1 MDFVAVFQFLVES
14 FRREN
19 IDFALIGGFALQAA
33 GLSRTTKDVDLLI
46 LSENTFRIKQIMS
59 AHKYELL
66 HESPDVLNFTSADPD
81 LGRVDFLLAHRKYT
95 LAMLKRAV
103 DKEIFGGRFKIKV
116 LKTEDLI
123 GLKVQAS
130 SNDSKRWPQDMADI
144 EALLRLHS
152 GSLDEAVLKEY
163 FDLFGRGKELE
174 DLLKRTK
181 DA

>member
-46 LSENTFRIKQIMS
+46 LSENTPQIKQIMS

-66 HESPDVLNFTSADPD
+66 HESHDILNFISADPD

-116 LKTEDLI
+116 LKAEDLI

-130 SNDSKRWPQDMADI
+130 SNDPKRWPQDMADI
-144 EALLRLHS
+144 EALLRLQGDS
-152 GSLDEAVLKEY
+152 IDESVLKEY
-163 FDLFGRGKELE
+163 FGLFGRADELE
-174 DLLKRTK
+174 NLLKKVK